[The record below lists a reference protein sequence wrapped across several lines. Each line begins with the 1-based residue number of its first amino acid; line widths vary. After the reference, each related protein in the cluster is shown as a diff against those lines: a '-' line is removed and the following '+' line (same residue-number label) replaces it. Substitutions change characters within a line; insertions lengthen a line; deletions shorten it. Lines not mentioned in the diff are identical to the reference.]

1 MEEVGI
7 APSSIDILGNYST
20 LPNKTGSLR
29 VHPFLG
35 YIKDPISSIKDLNYN
50 KDEVSTV
57 FSLPIDYL
65 TRRDIRE
72 VRQFRHTQVKYPV
85 FKVPAEIERE
95 IEGENEIWGLT
106 SFILDGKAS
115 AQQRH
120 VSVSHIHL

>member
-65 TRRDIRE
+65 SRRDIRE

-85 FKVPAEIERE
+85 FKVPPEIERE

-106 SFILDGKAS
+106 SFILDGKAM
-115 AQQRH
+115 AAKVWFG
-120 VSVSHIHL
+120 VSNIHI